1 MKVLFSERFT
11 RSFRQAPDRVQ
22 REFGKQL
29 GYLLRDLRPF
39 PSVQRST
46 TKREVLGRLAWAKTG
61 DVMCRMQREMT
72 LLPGQRGC
80 IVWSELRPRI
90 EIECSGSSNAAER
103 TH

>member
-39 PSVQRST
+39 PSAP
-46 TKREVLGRLAWAKTG
+46 TKYDKTG
-61 DVMCRMQREMT
+61 GTWQARV
-72 LLPGQRGC
+72 GQNWRFY
-80 IVWSELRPRI
+80 VQ
-90 EIECSGSSNAAER
+90 NAAR
-103 TH
+103 NDVASGAARVYSVV